1 MDGICY
7 MLPLRFRRST
17 GYSGV
22 SRIMDGAYG
31 YENVAAASAF
41 ALGKLFINTEGCSCP
56 GTSFDPTT
64 SWFRAERLGHDIM
77 YDVLNNAHGWIVWNL
92 LVNHA
97 GGPNHLDNYCDA
109 PLVATENSDGFTEQ
123 PQLHYLAAFSKFVPP
138 GSRRVLSE
146 VRGNFGFA
154 AGDPSIQP
162 GLELGMYPCES
173 SGRQQFFFNGTTPSL
188 ETPISINPDPQGEQG
203 PTFRLCVAPGQGG
216 DFRDYVRL
224 IECDIDVGPF
234 LKPRAVVVGI
244 NHQDDDD
251 GDDDNAM
258 ARAAAH
264 LVNIVDE
271 TTGACLTI
279 ADGQTGIGALMLM
292 EKCGGTDEKSEV
304 RQQFHW
310 TSNGELVAH
319 ALYAADYCVTS
330 GWPLLSAVAF
340 RDPSEQTVVVLMNE
354 ADAATR
360 ITVKDD
366 AGAEIFFAS
375 PAHSIQSLVFSNTDV

>member
-1 MDGICY
+1 
-7 MLPLRFRRST
+7 
-17 GYSGV
+17 
-22 SRIMDGAYG
+22 
-31 YENVAAASAF
+31 
-41 ALGKLFINTEGCSCP
+41 
-56 GTSFDPTT
+56 
-64 SWFRAERLGHDIM
+64 M

-123 PQLHYLAAFSKFVPP
+123 PQLLYLAAFSKFVPP

-146 VRGNFGFA
+146 VRGDFGFA

-173 SGRQQFFFNGTTPSL
+173 SGRQQFFFNGTNPSL
-188 ETPISINPDPQGEQG
+188 ETPISINPDSQGEQG
-203 PTFRLCVAPGQGG
+203 STFRLCVAPGQGG

-224 IECDIDVGPF
+224 IECDISVDPF
-234 LKPRAVVVGI
+234 LKPRVVVVGI
-244 NHQDDDD
+244 NHKDDDD
-251 GDDDNAM
+251 ADDDNAM

-271 TTGACLTI
+271 TTGACLSI

-292 EKCGGTDEKSEV
+292 EKCGTDEKSEV

-319 ALYAADYCVTS
+319 ALYATDYCVTS
-330 GWPLLSAVAF
+330 GSPLLSAVAF

-366 AGAEIFFAS
+366 AGAEILFAS